1 MNWEYFTHEELACR
15 GTGECIM
22 DEKFMNK
29 LIKIREELD
38 RPMMLSS
45 AYRHPAHNSAING
58 AKDSPHVYGR
68 AVDILCIGNI
78 AYKILGLAIKHDMTG
93 IGVSQRGNHD
103 SRFIHLDNMS
113 EHTHPRPWVWSYK

>member
-68 AVDILCIGNI
+68 AVDILCMGNI
-78 AYKILGLAIKHDMTG
+78 AYKKVMT
-93 IGVSQRGNHD
+93 VSKTKVFVEQ
-103 SRFIHLDNMS
+103 
-113 EHTHPRPWVWSYK
+113 PRLHQVC